1 MGCLCVCVK
10 PPVPLRNSSR
20 SGCPCRRA
28 TCVQLACN
36 LRATCVQLACNLR
49 ATCVQL
55 AYGQA
60 LEDAQAVIPVP
71 AKILLLP

>member
-1 MGCLCVCVK
+1 MFVCVRYPPCLCEIPRVRDALV
-10 PPVPLRNSSR
+10 
-20 SGCPCRRA
+20 G
-28 TCVQLACN
+28 VQLACN
-36 LRATCVQLACNLR
+36 LRLTCR
-49 ATCVQL
+49 QL